1 MVFQYKWGINIVK
14 YDVENMYS
22 LYLVPFEYII
32 QIFEKVYM
40 QLIC

>member
-1 MVFQYKWGINIVK
+1 MVFQYKGGITIVK
-14 YDVENMYS
+14 YDVEIMYS